1 MNLSFGFINTFN
13 PFKFLTS
20 ETASRTTEIQISGE
34 SIPSAPQFR
43 RNDYRTLTKKLN
55 KLQEGKPLAMMKQF
69 FFILGTCIAKSLE

>member
-13 PFKFLTS
+13 PFKYFLTS

-43 RNDYRTLTKKLN
+43 RNDYRTLMKKVN

-69 FFILGTCIAKSLE
+69 FLFWVHA